1 MRALSV
7 WLPVLWRGERPGL
20 CGAPRAGAGAM
31 APVLNLNNEVVKMR
45 KDVKKARVL
54 TIRRLTRHIGKLK
67 LKKGSEDLKL
77 KNQKRVDRL
86 IEEIHAMKEIKPD
99 EVTRLALRTEVNF
112 ESVCRKPNC
121 TATERA
127 MARLATHPTLKPRF
141 VELKAAVKAFKDA
154 RKNPDKATPLKKAK
168 SEEQPKAAQ
177 HFNSNLDDQAPK
189 LAQKQQGCG
198 HKTKLSM
205 KIETDRV
212 AEELCESASEQK
224 TLEMERAYAPEESS
238 FQAVEMQIV
247 TENKTEKKRSYQ
259 KRKENTS
266 ISKLNAIIEKIG
278 DSDQE
283 HPSEK
288 EYFDDSTEERFYNE
302 SSDSDSDSND
312 DFFIGKVKRKKKTAA
327 VTNPSSTKDK
337 DRLQK
342 NAVKKEKSTVPGT
355 AQDLIMEE
363 RKPPAKAIRLESV
376 FCSSLST
383 SNQKSQTRKRNP
395 KDQPLK
401 NGRTGFLKSEPQL
414 KKQPFAKASGI
425 KCDNKKACLE
435 QPLHPSWEASRRR
448 KEQVS
453 QITAFQGKKIKFDD

>member
-1 MRALSV
+1 
-7 WLPVLWRGERPGL
+7 
-20 CGAPRAGAGAM
+20 M

-77 KNQKRVDRL
+77 KNQKRVERL

-127 MARLATHPTLKPRF
+127 IARLATHPNLKPRF

-154 RKNPDKATPLKKAK
+154 RKNAAEATPLKKPK
-168 SEEQPKAAQ
+168 SEEQPKSAQ
-177 HFNSNLDDQAPK
+177 RFSSNLDGQAPK
-189 LAQKQQGCG
+189 LAQKQQGCE
-198 HKTKLSM
+198 HKTKMSM

-212 AEELCESASEQK
+212 AEKFCESESEQK
-224 TLEMERAYAPEESS
+224 TVEVERGYAPEESS
-238 FQAVEMQIV
+238 FQAVEIQAV
-247 TENKTEKKRSYQ
+247 NQNKTGKKLCYQ
-259 KRKENTS
+259 KRKENMSTN
-266 ISKLNAIIEKIG
+266 KLNATKEITDD

-283 HPSEK
+283 HPNEE
-288 EYFDDSTEERFYNE
+288 EYFDDSTEERFYNQ

-312 DFFIGKVKRKKKTAA
+312 DFFIGKVKRKKKIAA
-327 VTNPSSTKDK
+327 VTDHSSAKEE

-342 NAVKKEKSTVPGT
+342 NIVKKEKNAAPRT

-363 RKPPAKAIRLESV
+363 QKPYAKASKLESM

-383 SNQKSQTRKRNP
+383 SNQKSQNRRRNT
-395 KDQPLK
+395 KDQPVK
-401 NGRTGFLKSEPQL
+401 NGKIALLKKEPQL
-414 KKQPFAKASGI
+414 KKQPFAKAAGI
-425 KCDNKKACLE
+425 KCDNKKTCLE

-448 KEQVS
+448 REQMS

>member
-1 MRALSV
+1 Q
-7 WLPVLWRGERPGL
+7 
-20 CGAPRAGAGAM
+20 
-31 APVLNLNNEVVKMR
+31 VVKMR

-77 KNQKRVDRL
+77 KNQKRVERL

-121 TATERA
+121 TAAERA
-127 MARLATHPTLKPRF
+127 LARLATHRTLKPRF

-177 HFNSNLDDQAPK
+177 HFNSNLDDQAPE
-189 LAQKQQGCG
+189 LAQKQQGCE

-205 KIETDRV
+205 KIETGRM
-212 AEELCESASEQK
+212 AEEVCESPSEQK
-224 TLEMERAYAPEESS
+224 TVEMKRAHAAEESS
-238 FQAVEMQIV
+238 FQAVEMQV
-247 TENKTEKKRSYQ
+247 VSENKTEKKVGYQ
-259 KRKENTS
+259 KRKENMS
-266 ISKLNAIIEKIG
+266 MSKLNTIKEVID

-302 SSDSDSDSND
+302 SSDPDSDSND
-312 DFFIGKVKRKKKTAA
+312 DFFIGKVKRKKKIAA
-327 VTNPSSTKDK
+327 VASLSSTKEK

-342 NAVKKEKSTVPGT
+342 NIVKKEKSTVP
-355 AQDLIMEE
+355 ARAEDLIVDEG
-363 RKPPAKAIRLESV
+363 KPPAKAIKLESV

-383 SNQKSQTRKRNP
+383 SNQKPQKRRRNS

-401 NGRTGFLKSEPQL
+401 NGRTGFLKNEPQL

-425 KCDNKKACLE
+425 KCDSKKACLE

-453 QITAFQGKKIKFDD
+453 QITVFQGKKIKFDD

>member
-1 MRALSV
+1 LSYSSQ
-7 WLPVLWRGERPGL
+7 
-20 CGAPRAGAGAM
+20 
-31 APVLNLNNEVVKMR
+31 VVKMR

-77 KNQKRVDRL
+77 KNQKRVERL

-99 EVTRLALRTEVNF
+99 EVTRFALRTEVNF
-112 ESVCRKPNC
+112 ENVCRKPNC

-154 RKNPDKATPLKKAK
+154 RKNPDKATPMKKDK
-168 SEEQPKAAQ
+168 SEEQPKSAQ
-177 HFNSNLDDQAPK
+177 HSNNNLDDQAPK
-189 LAQKQQGCG
+189 LAQKQQGCE

-205 KIETDRV
+205 KIETDKV
-212 AEELCESASEQK
+212 VKELCEGESEQK
-224 TLEMERAYAPEESS
+224 TVEMERAYAPEEPS
-238 FQAVEMQIV
+238 FQAVEMQAV
-247 TENKTEKKRSYQ
+247 SQNRTGKKLDCQ
-259 KRKENTS
+259 KRKENMS
-266 ISKLNAIIEKIG
+266 INKISAIKEIMD

-283 HPSEK
+283 HPNEK

-302 SSDSDSDSND
+302 SSDSGSDSND
-312 DFFIGKVKRKKKTAA
+312 DFFIGKVKKKKKVAA
-327 VTNPSSTKDK
+327 VTNFSSTKEK
-337 DRLQK
+337 DSLQK
-342 NAVKKEKSTVPGT
+342 NIVKTEKSTVPGA

-363 RKPPAKAIRLESV
+363 RKPLGKASKLESV

-383 SNQKSQTRKRNP
+383 SNQKSQNRRRST

-401 NGRTGFLKSEPQL
+401 NEKTGFLKTETKL
-414 KKQPFAKASGI
+414 KKKPFAKASGDI
-425 KCDNKKACLE
+425 KCNNKKACLE

-448 KEQVS
+448 REQIS
-453 QITAFQGKKIKFDD
+453 QITAFQGKKIKFDE

>member
-1 MRALSV
+1 Q
-7 WLPVLWRGERPGL
+7 
-20 CGAPRAGAGAM
+20 
-31 APVLNLNNEVVKMR
+31 VVKMR

-54 TIRRLTRHIGKLK
+54 TIRRLTRHIRELK
-67 LKKGSEDLKL
+67 LKKLKDFL
-77 KNQKRVDRL
+77 KSD
-86 IEEIHAMKEIKPD
+86 HMKNKCVFHLQEIKPD

-121 TATERA
+121 TAAERA
-127 MARLATHPTLKPRF
+127 MARLATHPTLKARF

-168 SEEQPKAAQ
+168 SEEQPKAAR
-177 HFNSNLDDQAPK
+177 FNSSLDDQAPE
-189 LAQKQQGCG
+189 LAQKQQGCE
-198 HKTKLSM
+198 HKTKLST
-205 KIETDRV
+205 KTETGRM
-212 AEELCESASEQK
+212 AEEVCESASEQK
-224 TLEMERAYAPEESS
+224 TVEVERAHAAEESS
-238 FQAVEMQIV
+238 FQAVEKQIV
-247 TENKTEKKRSYQ
+247 SEDKTDKKVGYQ
-259 KRKENTS
+259 KRKENMS
-266 ISKLNAIIEKIG
+266 MNKLNTINEIID

-312 DFFIGKVKRKKKTAA
+312 DFFIGKVKRKKKITA
-327 VTNPSSTKDK
+327 VSSLSLTKER

-342 NAVKKEKSTVPGT
+342 NIIKKEKSTVPGR
-355 AQDLIMEE
+355 AQDLIMDKG
-363 RKPPAKAIRLESV
+363 KPPAKAIKLESL

-383 SNQKSQTRKRNP
+383 SNQKPPNRRRNA
-395 KDQPLK
+395 KDQPFK
-401 NGRTGFLKSEPQL
+401 NGRTGFLKNEPQL
-414 KKQPFAKASGI
+414 KKQAFAKASGI
-425 KCDNKKACLE
+425 KCDSKKACLE

>member
-1 MRALSV
+1 Q
-7 WLPVLWRGERPGL
+7 
-20 CGAPRAGAGAM
+20 
-31 APVLNLNNEVVKMR
+31 VVKMR

-77 KNQKRVDRL
+77 KNQKRVERL

-99 EVTRLALRTEVNF
+99 EVTRLALRTDVNF

-127 MARLATHPTLKPRF
+127 IARLATHPTLKPRF

-154 RKNPDKATPLKKAK
+154 RKNTDKATSSKKAK
-168 SEEQPKAAQ
+168 SEEQPKSAQ
-177 HFNSNLDDQAPK
+177 DFNSSLDDQALK
-189 LAQKQQGCG
+189 IAQKQQRCED
-198 HKTKLSM
+198 KTKISM
-205 KIETDRV
+205 KREADRV
-212 AEELCESASEQK
+212 AEELCESESEQK
-224 TLEMERAYAPEESS
+224 TVEIERACAPEESS
-238 FQAVEMQIV
+238 CHTVEMQAV
-247 TENKTEKKRSYQ
+247 AQSKTGKKFGCQ
-259 KRKENTS
+259 KRKENMNTN
-266 ISKLNAIIEKIG
+266 KLNATKEIINY

-283 HPSEK
+283 QPVEE
-288 EYFDDSTEERFYNE
+288 EYYDDSTEERFYNQ

-327 VTNPSSTKDK
+327 LTDLSSAKEK

-342 NAVKKEKSTVPGT
+342 NIMKKEKNTTPGT
-355 AQDLIMEE
+355 AQGLIIEE
-363 RKPPAKAIRLESV
+363 SKPPAKASKLESM

-383 SNQKSQTRKRNP
+383 SNQKSQNRRRTT

-401 NGRTGFLKSEPQL
+401 NGRTALLKKEPQL
-414 KKQPFAKASGI
+414 KKQPFAKAAGI
-425 KCDNKKACLE
+425 KFDNKKARLE
-435 QPLHPSWEASRRR
+435 QPLHPSWEASRKRR
-448 KEQVS
+448 EQMS

>member
-1 MRALSV
+1 SQ
-7 WLPVLWRGERPGL
+7 
-20 CGAPRAGAGAM
+20 
-31 APVLNLNNEVVKMR
+31 VVKMR

-77 KNQKRVDRL
+77 KNQKRVERL

-99 EVTRLALRTEVNF
+99 EVTRLALGTEVNF

-121 TATERA
+121 TAAERA

-154 RKNPDKATPLKKAK
+154 RKNPEKATPMKKDK
-168 SEEQPKAAQ
+168 SEEQPKLAQ
-177 HFNSNLDDQAPK
+177 YFNSNLDDQAPK
-189 LAQKQQGCG
+189 LAQKQQGCE
-198 HKTKLSM
+198 HKTKPSM
-205 KIETDRV
+205 KIETDKV
-212 AEELCESASEQK
+212 VEELCESESEQK
-224 TLEMERAYAPEESS
+224 TVEMKQTYAPEEST
-238 FQAVEMQIV
+238 FQAIEMQAI
-247 TENKTEKKRSYQ
+247 TQNKTGKKLDYH
-259 KRKENTS
+259 KRKENMS
-266 ISKLNAIIEKIG
+266 MNKLNAIKEIID

-283 HPSEK
+283 HPNEK
-288 EYFDDSTEERFYNE
+288 EYFDDSTEERFYND

-312 DFFIGKVKRKKKTAA
+312 DFFIGKVKKKKKVAA
-327 VTNPSSTKDK
+327 VTIFSSTKEK
-337 DRLQK
+337 DSLQE
-342 NAVKKEKSTVPGT
+342 NIVKAEKSTVPGT

-363 RKPPAKAIRLESV
+363 KKALAKASKLGSV

-383 SNQKSQTRKRNP
+383 SNQKSQNIRRNT

-401 NGRTGFLKSEPQL
+401 TERTGLLKNEPQL

-425 KCDNKKACLE
+425 KCNNKKACLE

-448 KEQVS
+448 REQMS
-453 QITAFQGKKIKFDD
+453 QITAFRGKKIKFDD

>member
-1 MRALSV
+1 SQ
-7 WLPVLWRGERPGL
+7 
-20 CGAPRAGAGAM
+20 
-31 APVLNLNNEVVKMR
+31 VVKMR

-77 KNQKRVDRL
+77 KNQKRVERL

-112 ESVCRKPNC
+112 ETVCRKPSC
-121 TATERA
+121 TAAERA

-141 VELKAAVKAFKDA
+141 LELKAAVKAFKDA
-154 RKNPDKATPLKKAK
+154 RKNPDKASPIKKVK
-168 SEEQPKAAQ
+168 SEEQPKSAQ
-177 HFNSNLDDQAPK
+177 HSNSNLDDQAPK
-189 LAQKQQGCG
+189 LPQKQQGRE
-198 HKTKLSM
+198 HKTKLGM
-205 KIETDRV
+205 KIETDKV
-212 AEELCESASEQK
+212 VEELSESESEQK
-224 TLEMERAYAPEESS
+224 TVQMERACAPEESS
-238 FQAVEMQIV
+238 FQAVDMQAV
-247 TENKTEKKRSYQ
+247 TQNKTGEKLDYQ
-259 KRKENTS
+259 KRKENMS
-266 ISKLNAIIEKIG
+266 MNKLNAIKEIID

-312 DFFIGKVKRKKKTAA
+312 DFFIGKVKKKKKVAA
-327 VTNPSSTKDK
+327 VNNFSSTKEK

-342 NAVKKEKSTVPGT
+342 NTMKTEKSTVPGI
-355 AQDLIMEE
+355 AQDLIMKE
-363 RKPPAKAIRLESV
+363 RKPLAKASKLESV

-383 SNQKSQTRKRNP
+383 TNQNSQNRRRNT
-395 KDQPLK
+395 KDQRLK
-401 NGRTGFLKSEPQL
+401 SERTGFLKNETKL
-414 KKQPFAKASGI
+414 KKKPFAKASEGI
-425 KCDNKKACLE
+425 KGNNKKACLE

-448 KEQVS
+448 REQMS